1 MINLVIFGYH
11 LKSLACKH
19 KWIILCILMPMK
31 KCPKWK
37 MFFKILPTMQG
48 QLKRLACNRREAS
61 SSLLHPHCADTHTQH
76 NKKVDEHQIAKW
88 KKSYFI
94 NGASHKH
101 FNYIF
106 ENKSNY
112 FFHKSGVR
120 FEIWT
125 LLFFMTSSDL
135 SNLGGQ
141 KENLKFYCGFWCGK
155 KGRFWCNFKWKYKF
169 WLSEALG

>member
-1 MINLVIFGYH
+1 MTLC
-11 LKSLACKH
+11 LTSLA
-19 KWIILCILMPMK
+19 W
-31 KCPKWK
+31 
-37 MFFKILPTMQG
+37 
-48 QLKRLACNRREAS
+48 NRRELNS
-61 SSLLHPHCADTHTQH
+61 SILHPHYADAHTQH
-76 NKKVDEHQIAKW
+76 NKKVDRHQNSQNE

-101 FNYIF
+101 CNYIF

-112 FFHKSGVR
+112 FSYKCGVI

-125 LLFFMTSSDL
+125 LLFFTASFDL

-141 KENLKFYCGFWCGK
+141 MENLKFYCGFWCGK
-155 KGRFWCNFKWKYKF
+155 KGRFWCTFKWKYQF

>member
-1 MINLVIFGYH
+1 MI
-11 LKSLACKH
+11 
-19 KWIILCILMPMK
+19 
-31 KCPKWK
+31 
-37 MFFKILPTMQG
+37 FKIDSIKITLWST
-48 QLKRLACNRREAS
+48 LKRLACNRREAS

-125 LLFFMTSSDL
+125 LLFFMTSFDL